1 MSLRE
6 IQQEYLNK
14 LTPENS
20 QLSNTQ
26 SQSSHNKTRRNTA
39 TTRSRSIRS
48 LNNNTRKR
56 KSVFDTI
63 IQKVNKKIKIY
74 DEILEN
80 EYKKPDYIDTVNKK
94 TFVGIHNFIQNTLQN
109 IHKVCKFKN
118 VVDCKMSISL
128 IREKFNKLNL
138 SNERL
143 LKYIKRNKKVISM
156 YSILQIITEM
166 QIDLSHLDE
175 KFAEIIKKNMFIQ
188 HKSI

>member
-1 MSLRE
+1 
-6 IQQEYLNK
+6 
-14 LTPENS
+14 
-20 QLSNTQ
+20 
-26 SQSSHNKTRRNTA
+26 
-39 TTRSRSIRS
+39 
-48 LNNNTRKR
+48 
-56 KSVFDTI
+56 
-63 IQKVNKKIKIY
+63 
-74 DEILEN
+74 
-80 EYKKPDYIDTVNKK
+80 
-94 TFVGIHNFIQNTLQN
+94 
-109 IHKVCKFKN
+109 
-118 VVDCKMSISL
+118 MSISL